1 MMRSILSFGA
11 ALMVASSASL
21 GIAADKAVSGPINYV
36 DHVLP
41 ILKQHCTSCHGE
53 TRKRAGLDFSNY
65 ESTLRG
71 GSGGNVVVA
80 GRASRSRMLQLLT
93 AENAAER
100 MPLGGE
106 AVPDDQVKIINDW
119 IAEGLR
125 ETAKSKANLPDIV
138 SFTPT
143 APAADVPLGPAP
155 LPKDLPA
162 FKRAEILR
170 VFPVLT
176 LAAAPRAP
184 FLAISGY
191 ECIDFLDASTRV
203 VIGSVAFPEGEPQV
217 LKFNRSGSL
226 LLAAGGRP
234 VERGIVAL
242 IDVSTGKR
250 LATIGNEAD
259 AVLAA
264 DLSPEETKLALG
276 GSGRDVKIFATKD
289 GELHHTLVKH
299 TDWVTAISFSP
310 DGKLLASG
318 DRIGNIYLW
327 DPATGQIVLPLAD
340 HKGAIRAIVWRA
352 DGKVLATCGE
362 DGLIIWWDVAKG
374 MPMTAQAEA
383 HTRPRA
389 PNEYGKIAG
398 GVLDAAFG
406 PGGELVT
413 CGRDRAVRVWNQ
425 AGKQTAAFTIDDGTT
440 PAAAAITPASTA
452 IPVVAPKPLQPRV
465 RIVPTRVAIAADG
478 KSITVGDSA
487 GRLHGFQLHP
497 DNKRDA
503 LKMPQP

>member
-1 MMRSILSFGA
+1 MMRSTLSLA
-11 ALMVASSASL
+11 AVLVVVASAEV
-21 GIAADKAVSGPINYV
+21 GIAADKAASGPINYV

-65 ESTLRG
+65 EATLRG
-71 GSGGNVVVA
+71 GSGGKVVVA
-80 GRASRSRMLQLLT
+80 GRASRSRMLELIT

-106 AVPDDQVKIINDW
+106 AVPDDQVKIINNW

-125 ETAKSKANLPDIV
+125 ENAKSEANLPDIV

-143 APAADVPLGPAP
+143 APATGGSLGPAP
-155 LPKDLPA
+155 LPTDLPA
-162 FKRAEILR
+162 IKRAETLR
-170 VFPVLT
+170 AFPVLT
-176 LAAAPRAP
+176 LVAAPRAP
-184 FLAISGY
+184 LLATSGY
-191 ECIDFLDASTRV
+191 ECIDFLDASTRS

-234 VERGIVAL
+234 VERGIAAL
-242 IDVSTGKR
+242 IDVATGKR

-259 AVLAA
+259 SVLAA
-264 DLSPEETKLALG
+264 DLSPDETKLALA
-276 GSGRDVKIFATKD
+276 GSGREVKIFATKD
-289 GELHHTLVKH
+289 GALQHTLVKH
-299 TDWVTAISFSP
+299 TDWVTALSFSP

-340 HKGAIRAIVWRA
+340 HKESIRALVWRA

-362 DGLIIWWDVAKG
+362 DGLIVWWDVAKG

-383 HTRPRA
+383 HTRPRSA
-389 PNEYGKIAG
+389 NEYGKIAG

-406 PGGELVT
+406 PSGELVT

-425 AGKQTAAFTIDDGTT
+425 AGKQTAVFTIDDGTST
-440 PAAAAITPASTA
+440 TKGPAAASPG
-452 IPVVAPKPLQPRV
+452 VAAKPLQPRV
-465 RIVPTRVAIAADG
+465 RLVPTRLAIAADG

-487 GRLHGFQLHP
+487 GRLHGFTLP
-497 DNKRDA
+497 K
-503 LKMPQP
+503 P